1 MQPKIKDFRTLSLR
15 SPYYTILESISL
27 LMDNNETWNTN
38 SMELANSPFLLIF
51 GSSFSRSDSML
62 SDSRG
67 KADPEEKMLRIP
79 PGCAV
84 FAVFDGDAHF
94 FELVADLIGAFPLFL
109 FAGFGAF
116 DDQCIDLFILFA

>member
-1 MQPKIKDFRTLSLR
+1 MQPKIKDFRSLSLR

-27 LMDNNETWNTN
+27 LMDNNETRDTN
-38 SMELANSPFLLIF
+38 STEIANLLFLLIF
-51 GSSFSRSDSML
+51 GSSFSARTASCPT
-62 SDSRG
+62 
-67 KADPEEKMLRIP
+67 PEEKMLRIP

-84 FAVFDGDAHF
+84 LAVFDGDAHF

-116 DDQCIDLFILFA
+116 DDQCIDLFILFT